1 MWVDALGHD
10 ADAIASSGPDAEGL
24 ARLRQLRER
33 IAGLKATLTG
43 QAGQAA

>member
-1 MWVDALGHD
+1 MPSPA
-10 ADAIASSGPDAEGL
+10 AAPDAEGL

-33 IAGLKATLTG
+33 IAGLKAALTG